1 MVWTLSVET
10 MDHLYKVFNI
20 LNKICRHNRKSYE
33 NQLNIFVKLTYIFH
47 YYQIKEE
54 SNRVSN
60 KYNISNDKQ
69 MRGLWGGPVGKGTC
83 CQTWWPEFS
92 PWGPHD
98 RRGEPIPSCKS
109 LSVQHTRDVM
119 QTCSPPHSN
128 KYNTNEDQC
137 YLHLYLDI
145 KVWMSVDAITGHIWL
160 LAYTWNR
167 GWG

>member
-54 SNRVSN
+54 SNGVSN

-69 MRGLWGGPVGKGTC
+69 MRGL
-83 CQTWWPEFS
+83 
-92 PWGPHD
+92 
-98 RRGEPIPSCKS
+98 
-109 LSVQHTRDVM
+109 
-119 QTCSPPHSN
+119 
-128 KYNTNEDQC
+128 
-137 YLHLYLDI
+137 
-145 KVWMSVDAITGHIWL
+145 
-160 LAYTWNR
+160 
-167 GWG
+167 